1 MPFPPGYDENLIIIW
16 TTLQNEGKYCV
27 MRKTIL
33 ICLIVSAFLMNTFIP
48 VAMAAS
54 DPVMGKYLVR
64 MGKLYYKQGDL
75 ASAVHEFTKA
85 IMVDPG
91 NREAQKYINRITMDG
106 GYFVRKED
114 RSKNVE
120 ALVSVLEDYET
131 KIRSLSK
138 EKHQQMKINVLL
150 KQDKEKLHRIISA
163 RNQENADLSADLK
176 EKVAVVK
183 TKTKE
188 ISRLAKRLQRLDKE
202 LASVNQE
209 ISVKLAENNGL
220 QEKIKE
226 IQLAAKKNIK
236 EVQLAAKENIKEMKL
251 AAKDQA
257 SSDGALIAELQNNL
271 EKKIRQ
277 IAMLTKEK
285 TKLNTRIETVKKTI
299 EKQEQENQ
307 GLLAKVEQTEKT
319 IKGRTTEVALLSKQ
333 TEQLNKRIEAAE
345 KAAEKKAR
353 QAQDLREIV
362 KTITLEAEQRAR
374 KDATKLAQANK
385 TIEQAHRTIEEKQTE
400 IARLSQTVFGLKD
413 QIVAKIALI
422 KEKDAKLKVAS
433 GEHSGLARSLTDKEK
448 DWLAKSDRYQREI
461 RSLEQIFERY
471 KDYKA
476 QSDEEFNGEIKK
488 LHELIRKNRLDLA
501 FLNDRLMFTQYKLS
515 DRQSKLSGKNK
526 LVDRLQN
533 SLFALEKELAM
544 FQSKDRTK
552 KSSGDSVI
560 AKKILEDVEKEKLI
574 KKKDQMIRG
583 LKMRLVSA
591 KKRINLYEKNGI
603 KLAALREDL
612 NRIKLQL
619 QAYNNPVGRANA
631 EKGLLEAQL
640 LQIQDKIEMVEHLL
654 NEEGGKPLLPVQ
666 ETQKKENPDLSLLK
680 N

>member
-1 MPFPPGYDENLIIIW
+1 
-16 TTLQNEGKYCV
+16 

-33 ICLIVSAFLMNTFIP
+33 ICLVVSAFLLNTFIP

-64 MGKLYYKQGDL
+64 MGKLYVKQGDL

-106 GYFVRKED
+106 GYFVREED
-114 RSKNVE
+114 RGKNVE
-120 ALVSVLEDYET
+120 ALVSVLEDYEA

-138 EKHQQMKINVLL
+138 EKRQQMKINVLL

-176 EKVAVVK
+176 EKVKVVK
-183 TKTKE
+183 TKIKE
-188 ISRLAKRLQRLDKE
+188 ISRLAKRLQRLDKK

-209 ISVKLAENNGL
+209 ISVKLAENSGL
-220 QEKIKE
+220 KERIRE

-236 EVQLAAKENIKEMKL
+236 EVQLAAK
-251 AAKDQA
+251 DRA
-257 SSDGALIAELQNNL
+257 SSDGTLIAELQRNL
-271 EKKIRQ
+271 EKKVRQ

-307 GLLAKVEQTEKT
+307 GLLTKVEQTEKT

-345 KAAEKKAR
+345 KAAEKKDR

-374 KDATKLAQANK
+374 KDAAKLAQANK
-385 TIEQAHRTIEEKQTE
+385 TIKQAHRTIEEKQTE
-400 IARLSQTVFGLKD
+400 IARLSRTVFGLKD

-422 KEKDAKLKVAS
+422 KEKDAKLKAVS
-433 GEHSGLARSLTDKEK
+433 GDNSGLARSLTDKEK
-448 DWLAKSDRYQREI
+448 DWLAKSERYQKEI
-461 RSLEQIFERY
+461 SSMEEIFERY
-471 KDYKA
+471 KGYKA
-476 QSDEEFNGEIKK
+476 QSDEEFNEEIKK
-488 LHELIRKNRLDLA
+488 LHEMIRKNRMDLA

-544 FQSKDRTK
+544 FQSKDQTRKTR
-552 KSSGDSVI
+552 GDSVI

-574 KKKDQMIRG
+574 KKKDQMISG

-591 KKRINLYEKNGI
+591 KKRLNLYEKNGI
-603 KLAALREDL
+603 KLASLREDL

-654 NEEGGKPLLPVQ
+654 NEEGGKPLLPAQ
-666 ETQKKENPDLSLLK
+666 ESQKKEHPDLSLLK
-680 N
+680 